1 MIWLLIGY
9 MWLFVHRPFEVWP
22 VLGDLRIELIYVLG
36 MTVVW
41 AIGQRKDFTGNP
53 LNFALPAFA
62 LAVLLCAVASAHS
75 DACWK
80 TVENYFKLLA
90 FYLLVV
96 TVIRDEK
103 SLRFLLLGFLAAT
116 TLFMLHSLAEFVNGR
131 FVYRMGIRRMMG
143 VGISSADPNAFAA
156 GLVLAVPFI
165 PVLWREYTQRH
176 IRLCLAGATALIVL
190 CVLLTGSR
198 GGLML
203 GLIAAA
209 LCIWTSRWRK
219 YLALAAL
226 AVGPLVF
233 VALPGELQT
242 RFETIVNP
250 SAGPKNAQTSAEAR
264 TEGLMTGLDLWASH
278 PLTGVGPGAWRP
290 ATGRPLE
297 SHNLYGQLPGELGTL
312 GVLTFGAFVLAFLG
326 NILHIRGA
334 YRGVAL
340 EEQDFPFHLGRA
352 LAITLFLLLV
362 QGSFGHNLFRYNW
375 VWFAA
380 FAVAARQCL
389 AQRQQTC
396 WTPNALDDAHESY
409 ETHDG
414 WTDDGSEY
422 EREIAGAWHGQ
433 AS

>member
-9 MWLFVHRPFEVWP
+9 IWLFVHRPFEVWP
-22 VLGDLRIELIYVLG
+22 VLGDMRLELIYVLG
-36 MTVVW
+36 MTAVW
-41 AIGQRKDFTGNP
+41 AIGIRKQLTGNP
-53 LNFALPAFA
+53 LNVALLAFA
-62 LAVLLCAVASAHS
+62 CAVLLCALASSHS
-75 DACWK
+75 DYCWK

-90 FYLLVV
+90 FYLFVV
-96 TVIRDEK
+96 TVIRDERAL
-103 SLRFLLLGFLAAT
+103 SLLLLGFMAAT
-116 TLFMLHSLAEFVNGR
+116 TLFMLHSLWEFHNGR
-131 FVYRMGIRRMMG
+131 FVYRMGIRRMIG

-156 GLVLAVPFI
+156 GLVLALPFV
-165 PVLWREYTQRH
+165 PVLWREYTHRY
-176 IRLCLAGATALIVL
+176 IRICLAGSTALIVL

-219 YLALAAL
+219 HLALAAV
-226 AVGPLVF
+226 AIGPLLF

-250 SAGPKNAQTSAEAR
+250 DAGPKNAQTSADAR
-264 TEGLMTGLDLWASH
+264 TEGLMTGLELWASH

-290 ATGRPLE
+290 ATGRLLE

-312 GVLTFGAFVLAFLG
+312 GVLTFGAFVIAFIG
-326 NILHIRGA
+326 TILHIRSA
-334 YRGVAL
+334 YRGVAP
-340 EEQDFPFHLGRA
+340 EERDFLFDLGRA
-352 LAITLFLLLV
+352 LAITLFLLLM
-362 QGSFGHNLFRYNW
+362 QGNFGHNLFRYNW

-389 AQRQQTC
+389 AQRQQAW
-396 WTPNALDDAHESY
+396 WTPHAHETY

-414 WTDDGSEY
+414 WTDDGSDHG
-422 EREIAGAWHGQ
+422 REMAGAWHGQ
-433 AS
+433 AF